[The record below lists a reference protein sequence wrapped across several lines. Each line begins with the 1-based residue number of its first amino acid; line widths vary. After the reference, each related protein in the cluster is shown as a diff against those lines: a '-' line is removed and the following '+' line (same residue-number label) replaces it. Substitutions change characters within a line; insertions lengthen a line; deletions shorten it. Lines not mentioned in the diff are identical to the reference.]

1 MTDEMNQFRTR
12 PQANSGTRLALKNP
26 VTGADTGHWLQVLGE
41 DSDAFREEGDAS
53 RRRLQDALASL
64 PAAER
69 NAAKYMEIVRATKT
83 EEKLLGIASLVSS
96 WSFAPPCSREN
107 VIAWLRDA
115 PQIQDAIDLA
125 AGDRSNFLA
134 SDASSSTSTPNPSS
148 SSTESQ
154 QEAPQ
159 TNP

>member
-12 PQANSGTRLALKNP
+12 PQANAGMRLALKNP
-26 VTGADTGHWLQVLGE
+26 VTGEDTGHWLQVLGE
-41 DSDAFREEGDAS
+41 DSDAFREEAVAARG
-53 RRRLQDALASL
+53 RLQNAMSSIPKADLT
-64 PAAER
+64 
-69 NAAKYMEIVRATKT
+69 AAKYLEIVRATRA
-83 EEKLLGIASLVSS
+83 EDVLLGVASLVSA
-96 WSFAPPCSREN
+96 WSFSLPCTREN

-134 SDASSSTSTPNPSS
+134 NDASSSTSTPSPSS